1 MLGDPHFL
9 LLNCKKHNK
18 IQLFSK
24 CNKLYSVKC
33 FVPKHF
39 LTYSIIFYL
48 RFFAKSHD
56 SCPFPFYGVGENLA
70 HAFFPEV
77 GVVHF
82 DDDETF
88 TDGSLSGTNLFS
100 VALHEI
106 GHLLG
111 LKHSQNTS
119 AIMHRKYKAYDPNM
133 KLTDDEKNGMDF
145 IYGR

>member
-1 MLGDPHFL
+1 MSPS
-9 LLNCKKHNK
+9 
-18 IQLFSK
+18 I
-24 CNKLYSVKC
+24 
-33 FVPKHF
+33 F
-39 LTYSIIFYL
+39 LTYSIICYL

-56 SCPFPFYGVGENLA
+56 SCPIPFDDVGQDLA

-77 GVVHF
+77 GYAHF

-88 TDGSLSGTNLFS
+88 TDGSPIGVNLFS

-111 LKHSQNTS
+111 LSHSHNSS
-119 AIMHRKYKAYDPNM
+119 AIMHRIYKAYDPNM
-133 KLTDDEKNGMDF
+133 KLTVDEKNGIDY